1 MTRDEI
7 VISPLNKTWVFDLDG
22 TLVKHNGYMIDGHD
36 TLLDGAKDFIDNI
49 SDDDMIIIITAR
61 ELKYSAQTI
70 DFLKS
75 ESIRYDQIIFGAPFG
90 ERILIND
97 RKPSGLAMAVAVN
110 TDRDVFME
118 NHFKINK
125 DL

>member
-1 MTRDEI
+1 MARDEI
-7 VISPLNKTWVFDLDG
+7 VISSLNKTWVFDLDG
-22 TLVKHNGYMIDGHD
+22 TLVKHNGYMVDGHD

-61 ELKYSAQTI
+61 ELKYSAETI
-70 DFLKS
+70 DFLKR

-90 ERILIND
+90 ERIIIND

-118 NHFKINK
+118 NRFKINK